1 MGMRVNAELP
11 LPADLKNEYPLSDKI
26 KAIKAKRDEEIR
38 DIFTGKSDKFV
49 VIIGPCSAD
58 NEDSVCEY
66 VNRLAKL
73 NDRVSDK
80 LMIIPRIYTNKPR
93 TTGEGYKG
101 MLHQPDPEQ
110 APDLLAGIIAIRKMH
125 LRAMQET
132 YLTAAVLSSGSA
144 ITEIT
149 FAGLSYIIQHHQSFR
164 KQRCIHRT
172 HR

>member
-11 LPADLKNEYPLSDKI
+11 LPADLKNEYPLSDKL

-73 NDRVSDK
+73 NERVSDK

-93 TTGEGYKG
+93 QQQMRCFIQRTEVIWMIFFLMKR
-101 MLHQPDPEQ
+101 LV
-110 APDLLAGIIAIRKMH
+110 RVR
-125 LRAMQET
+125 LRT
-132 YLTAAVLSSGSA
+132 SS
-144 ITEIT
+144 TV
-149 FAGLSYIIQHHQSFR
+149 
-164 KQRCIHRT
+164 
-172 HR
+172 